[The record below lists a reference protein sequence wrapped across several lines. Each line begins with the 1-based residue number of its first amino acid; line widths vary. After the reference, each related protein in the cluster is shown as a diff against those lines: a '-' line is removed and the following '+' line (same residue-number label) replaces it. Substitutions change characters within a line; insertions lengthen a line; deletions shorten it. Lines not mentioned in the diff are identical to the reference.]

1 MRHPRQ
7 PPWRTPGEACE
18 LVSLHKREVL
28 GVTGEKKVNPV
39 GPGARIGKKPY
50 GNGPI
55 RVISVNIT
63 LRIRGIGMS
72 ANPAGLGYFFEDLEV
87 GMSADL
93 MKTVM
98 SNDVIGFAQLS
109 GDTNPVHLS
118 DHFAARTPFRGRIAH
133 GLYTA
138 SLISALLGTRSR
150 PRRHLPGAE
159 PSFPRA
165 GAHR

>member
-1 MRHPRQ
+1 
-7 PPWRTPGEACE
+7 
-18 LVSLHKREVL
+18 
-28 GVTGEKKVNPV
+28 
-39 GPGARIGKKPY
+39 
-50 GNGPI
+50 
-55 RVISVNIT
+55 
-63 LRIRGIGMS
+63 MS

-138 SLISALLGTRSR
+138 SLISALLGTR
-150 PRRHLPGAE
+150 LPGPA
-159 PSFPRA
+159 PSTWSRA
-165 GAHR
+165 FTSARRCA